1 MEDVQIIDLYWARD
15 TQAISATEE
24 KYGGKLQHIAEHI
37 VYVRE
42 DAQECVN
49 DTYLGAWNTMP
60 PRRPSCLF
68 AYLAKICRN
77 LACNRL
83 DWKNAKKRR
92 ADVVELTEE
101 LALCIP
107 NPQEERRRESEEIG
121 AALSAFLRGLA
132 EEKRLVFM
140 RRYWFADS
148 VKEIAQRYGIGESKV
163 KTMLFRTRKELR
175 DHLESEGI
183 WL

>member
-1 MEDVQIIDLYWARD
+1 MEDYRIIDLYWERNA
-15 TQAISATEE
+15 QAITVTEE
-24 KYGGKLQHIAEHI
+24 KYGGKLHHIAQNI
-37 VYVRE
+37 LYVRE
-42 DAQECVN
+42 DAEECVN

-60 PRRPSCLF
+60 PKRPNYLF

-77 LACNRL
+77 LACNCL

-92 ADVVELTEE
+92 AEVVELTDEME
-101 LALCIP
+101 LCIP
-107 NPQEERRRESEEIG
+107 NPEEDRRRDGEEIG
-121 AALSAFLRGLA
+121 AALSAFLRNLA

-148 VKEIAQRYGIGESKV
+148 VSDIAKRYHISESKV

-175 DHLESEGI
+175 TYLEREGI